1 MTSQTEIRHTLGAG
15 GTFVLRS
22 ASGSIRLAGGESD
35 EIVVLARSTHRDL
48 PDLNVERGPG
58 RLLVEPPR
66 IGFSLLH
73 GPDLDIEFDVTLPKS
88 ARVDVKAV
96 SADITVSGLD
106 GEQDYKTVS
115 GDLYFSGTNGR
126 VSVLAVSGDVRFD
139 GTKRLELTVT
149 TTSGDIRLDGELFE
163 YLRAKSVSGDVIVT
177 GRVAVG
183 PRHSVETVSGDLIL
197 RTIGGVTVE
206 PARALDIGRSGR
218 RPIVVG
224 DGAAQLSFRSMSGEE
239 RVTMVADGPP
249 APAAQPDAPTS
260 SYRTQPPASTR
271 LDVLRA
277 LERGE
282 IDVEEAARRLE
293 EVSIDA

>member
-1 MTSQTEIRHTLGAG
+1 MSRQTEIRHTLGAE
-15 GTFVLRS
+15 GTYVLRS
-22 ASGSIRLAGGESD
+22 VSGGVRLAGDESD
-35 EIVVLARSTHRDL
+35 EVVVLARSNHGDL

-66 IGFSLLH
+66 IGFSLLK
-73 GPDLDIEFDVTLPKS
+73 GPEVDIEFDVTLPRS
-88 ARVDVKAV
+88 ARIDLKSV
-96 SADITVSGLD
+96 SAVITVSGMN

-126 VSVLAVSGDVRFD
+126 VSVLSVSGDVRFD
-139 GTKRLELTVT
+139 GSKRLELTVT

-163 YLRAKSVSGDVIVT
+163 YLRAKSVSGDVSLT

-183 PRHSVETVSGDLIL
+183 PRHSVETVSGDLVL

-218 RPIVVG
+218 RPIIVG

-239 RVTMVADGPP
+239 RVTMIADDRRVPP
-249 APAAQPDAPTS
+249 APPEPPTS
-260 SYRTQPPASTR
+260 TYPTHPPATTR

-293 EVSIDA
+293 EVTVDA